1 MRVRSPALL
10 IGAAAV
16 AAPLAARADMLGAA
30 TPGQMGFQPTNSV
43 VADDIVQFHND
54 YMIPVT
60 VGISVLVFALLA
72 YVVWRF
78 NERANPTPSKRTH
91 NMTVEVV
98 WTVVP
103 ALVLIWIAFPSFRL
117 LREQL
122 IVPAPDLVLKATASQ
137 WQWNYAYPKD
147 VGGIHFDSL
156 PKDDSELDRAK
167 GDLRLLTVDNAAVVP
182 VGKVVEVDVTSTDVI
197 HSFAVPSL
205 GMRLDAI
212 PGRLSQTWFK
222 AEQEGVFY
230 GQCSNICGINHAFM
244 PIEIR
249 VVSADAYSAWL
260 GDKNKKKSTMR
271 DGVELAAA
279 PPAQ

>member
-1 MRVRSPALL
+1 MRGKFPVFPMGILALL
-10 IGAAAV
+10 AST
-16 AAPLAARADMLGAA
+16 AARADILGAA
-30 TPGQMGFQPTNSV
+30 TSGQFGFQPTNSV
-43 VADDIVQFHND
+43 VADHIVQFHNY

-60 VGISVLVFALLA
+60 VGISVLVFALLI
-72 YVVWRF
+72 YVVFRF

-91 NMTVEVV
+91 NVTIEIV

-103 ALVLIWIAFPSFRL
+103 ALVLVVIAFPSFRL

-137 WQWNYAYPKD
+137 WQWHYDYPKD
-147 VGGIHFDSL
+147 VGGVHFDSM
-156 PKDDSELDRAK
+156 PKDDSELDLAK

-182 VGKVVEVDVTSTDVI
+182 LGKVVEVDVTSTDVI

-205 GMRLDAI
+205 GVRLDAI

-249 VVSADAYSAWL
+249 VVSEAAYSAWL
-260 GDKNKKKSTMR
+260 VDAKKKFASVG
-271 DGVELAAA
+271 GVELAAS
-279 PPAQ
+279 PLVP

>member
-1 MRVRSPALL
+1 MSRKFSKLPMGILALF
-10 IGAAAV
+10 
-16 AAPLAARADMLGAA
+16 APTSSHAEMLGAA
-30 TPGQMGFQPTNSV
+30 TSGQFGFQPTNSS
-43 VADDIVQFHND
+43 VADHIVEFHNY

-60 VGISVLVFALLA
+60 VGISLLVFALLA
-72 YVVWRF
+72 YVVFRF
-78 NERANPTPSKRTH
+78 NERVHPTPSKRTH
-91 NMTVEVV
+91 NVTLEIV
-98 WTVVP
+98 WTVIP
-103 ALVLIWIAFPSFRL
+103 ALVLVVIAFPSFRL

-137 WQWNYAYPKD
+137 WQWHYNYPQD
-147 VGGIHFDSL
+147 VGGIQFDSM
-156 PKDDSELDRAK
+156 PKDDSEIDHAK

-182 VGKVVEVDVTSTDVI
+182 VGKVVEVDITSTDVI

-205 GMRLDAI
+205 GVRLDAI

-249 VVSADAYSAWL
+249 VVSEGAYSAWL
-260 GDKNKKKSTMR
+260 VDAKKKFASAG
-271 DGVELAAA
+271 GVEFASAPLAH
-279 PPAQ
+279 